1 MIVLDC
7 EQGSREWIEAR
18 LGIPTASMFS
28 QIVTPGGKLSASRGP
43 YMGKLLAEWA
53 LGEPVDNFESDWMER
68 GKFLEAEAFKYYGF
82 VTESK
87 PKKVG
92 FVYKDDARMVGCSP
106 DGLVPCRG
114 PEVEGGTLELKCP
127 SPGEHLMYLA
137 GGVCPK
143 KYVPQVQGEI
153 WVTGALWG
161 DFMSYHPGLPPF
173 LIRVEPDPK
182 YQAALDGHIEEFT
195 EELLAGRDRLR
206 ELGVVPVSEIEVEEK
221 ERGSILTESIFARR
235 EA

>member
-28 QIVTPGGKLSASRGP
+28 QIVTPSGKLSASRGP

-53 LGEPVDNFESDWMER
+53 LGEPVDNFESEWMER

-92 FVYKDDARMVGCSP
+92 FVYKDEARMVGCSP
-106 DGLVPCRG
+106 DGLVS
-114 PEVEGGTLELKCP
+114 EIGTLELKCP
-127 SPGEHLMYLA
+127 SPGEHLTYLA

-173 LIRVEPDPK
+173 LKHVVPDPA
-182 YQAALDGHIEEFT
+182 YQDALDTHMPTFI